1 MLHILQDGQFSPA
14 TDTQAKSLIPGL
26 SILSM
31 AVAALNPRGVRA
43 DGASM
48 DVRQRDEKSWAKLS
62 DLQGRLFA
70 GAEGQIKAA
79 RADAFTPGSSMFGSQ
94 DLIQNYGKVF
104 DERLPPI
111 VYPDLFEV
119 ENTIAIGAE
128 SYRVR
133 MNAKTGEAQRYR
145 LGSGVPPVSMNVTE
159 TSRPMLTFAACYEI
173 PYMLGQNGN
182 FAGLDINAS
191 LLGAGRTA
199 ISMAIDEILVNGTD
213 DAWGLKNYPG
223 LSRYTVSVATLA
235 TITVAQLQDV
245 YIGAMRRAAE
255 RSKTAFRPNVLEVA
269 PEVFTKGQTLV
280 LDGTSMTVNQWFA
293 EQTDGR
299 GGKYSIKECWR
310 LSSFGPNGEHAMF
323 AHASDASFV
332 AEVLPPLVIPGP
344 ASQWSQTTYLIGQ
357 TGGLLNPYPTGAEI
371 TLIAPS

>member
-1 MLHILQDGQFSPA
+1 MLNIYQDGQFSPA
-14 TDTQAKSLIPGL
+14 TPAQANLLIPGL

-31 AVAALNPRGVRA
+31 AAAQVNPRGVRA
-43 DGASM
+43 DGAAL
-48 DVRQRDEKSWAKLS
+48 DIRQRDEKSWNKLS

-70 GAEGQIKAA
+70 GAEGMIKQA

-104 DERLPPI
+104 EERLPPI
-111 VYPDLFEV
+111 VYPDLFQV

-133 MNAKTGEAQRYR
+133 MNSKTGEAQRYR
-145 LGSGVPPVSMNVTE
+145 MGSAVAPVSMGVTE
-159 TSRPMLTFAACYEI
+159 TSRPMLTFAAMFEV
-173 PYMLGQNGN
+173 PYLLGANAS

-235 TITVAQLQDV
+235 TITVAQIQTAYV
-245 YIGAMRRAAE
+245 EAMRRAAE

-269 PEVFTKGQTLV
+269 PEIFTVGQTKV

-293 EQTDGR
+293 EQPDGR
-299 GGKYSIKECWR
+299 GGKYSIRECWR

>member
-48 DVRQRDEKSWAKLS
+48 DVRQRDSKSWAKLS

-213 DAWGLKNYPG
+213 DAWGLKNYTG

-235 TITVAQLQDV
+235 TITRGERLVEILKQPQYRPMAMEDQVMVIYAGTNRYLDKVPVAKVKAWEEQFLKYMRSMHPAV
-245 YIGAMRRAAE
+245 PEEIGK
-255 RSKTAFRPNVLEVA
+255 SKVLA
-269 PEVFTKGQTLV
+269 PETEEKLKAAIDAFNQTF
-280 LDGTSMTVNQWFA
+280 QA
-293 EQTDGR
+293 
-299 GGKYSIKECWR
+299 
-310 LSSFGPNGEHAMF
+310 
-323 AHASDASFV
+323 
-332 AEVLPPLVIPGP
+332 
-344 ASQWSQTTYLIGQ
+344 
-357 TGGLLNPYPTGAEI
+357 
-371 TLIAPS
+371 

>member
-14 TDTQAKSLIPGL
+14 TPTEATRLIPGL

-43 DGASM
+43 DGAAM
-48 DVRQRDEKSWAKLS
+48 DVRQRDTKSWDKLS

-70 GAEGQIKAA
+70 GAEHQIKQA

-111 VYPDLFEV
+111 VYPNLFEV

-128 SYRVR
+128 SYRIR
-133 MNAKTGEAQRYR
+133 MNSTTGEAQRYR
-145 LGSGVPPVSMNVTE
+145 IGSAVAPVSMGVTE
-159 TSRPMLTFAACYEI
+159 TSRSMLTFAAMYEI
-173 PYMLGQNGN
+173 PYMIGQNGS
-182 FAGLDINAS
+182 FAGLDINTS

-199 ISMAIDEILVNGTD
+199 ISMAIDEILTKGTA
-213 DAWGLKNYPG
+213 DAWGLGNYPG

-235 TITVAQLQDV
+235 TITVEQLQDV

-255 RSKTAFRPNVLEVA
+255 RSKTAFRPRILEVA
-269 PEVFTKGQTLV
+269 PEVFTKGQTLT
-280 LDGTSMTVNQWFA
+280 LDGTSMTVNQWFSA
-293 EQTDGR
+293 QTDGQ
-299 GGKYSIKECWR
+299 GGQYEIRECWR

-323 AHASDASFV
+323 AHSSDASFV

-357 TGGLLNPYPTGAEI
+357 TGGLINPYPTGAEI
-371 TLIAPS
+371 TLIAPG